1 MSWAVQQIALYTIC
15 IPIIFTLCILAAFC
29 NILVLLARIQI
40 RNRCGALELTFSLA
54 VSDIW
59 TSIVVV
65 ASLFRNSYMPVVLG
79 INYSSVCFSLTLEAF
94 RTGGL
99 LTGLLHLSVLAVYHL
114 LSITHPFDHAKLLN
128 QQRTRLIVILIWVL
142 PPSFLLLY
150 FSAWPDQGFRVKDC
164 SVVEFYDML
173 YFRMIISILIV
184 ALMLC
189 TGLMYWMLLRKLNE
203 SMAKTTTTIR
213 KRRIVVASGLIFGT
227 FVIGWLPASLLY
239 ILTAQGMPLHH
250 VKSIWL
256 NIFALT
262 TLILIMIKSI
272 TNPIIYA
279 TRIPEIRHLIDGWRS
294 YIGINMNKKKR
305 GKQRLCQENETSF
318 CKSRENQNEMFK

>member
-1 MSWAVQQIALYTIC
+1 MSLTVQQIALYTVC
-15 IPIIFTLCILAAFC
+15 IPVIFALCILAAFC
-29 NILVLLARIQI
+29 NILVLLTRIKI
-40 RNRCGALELTFSLA
+40 KNRSGALELTFSLA

-65 ASLFRNSYMPVVLG
+65 ASLFLNSYMPVVLG

-99 LTGLLHLSVLAVYHL
+99 LTGLLHLATLAVYHL

-128 QQRTRLIVILIWVL
+128 KHKTRLIVILIWFL
-142 PPSFLLLY
+142 PPSILLMY
-150 FSAWPDQGFRVKDC
+150 FSAWPNQGYRIKDC

-189 TGLMYWMLLRKLNE
+189 TGLMYWMLLEKLNE
-203 SMAKTTTTIR
+203 SFAKSTTTIR
-213 KRRIVVASGLIFGT
+213 KRRIVTASGLIFGT

-239 ILTAQGMPLHH
+239 ILTARGMPLHH

-279 TRIPEIRHLIDGWRS
+279 TRIPEIWHLIDEWRN
-294 YIGINMNKKKR
+294 YIGIKKDKR
-305 GKQRLCQENETSF
+305 KNDKRNCQKDETSF
-318 CKSRENQNEMFK
+318 CKIGMIRSEMSN

>member
-15 IPIIFTLCILAAFC
+15 IPIIFALCILAAFF
-29 NILVLLARIQI
+29 NLLVLLARIKI
-40 RNRCGALELTFSLA
+40 KNRSGALELTFSLA

-79 INYSSVCFSLTLEAF
+79 INYTSICFSLTLEAF

-99 LTGLLHLSVLAVYHL
+99 LTGLLHLSTLAVYHL
-114 LSITHPFDHAKLLN
+114 LSITHPFDHNKLLN
-128 QQRTRLIVILIWVL
+128 RRRTSLIVILIWFL
-142 PPSFLLLY
+142 PPSILLLY
-150 FSAWPDQGFRVKDC
+150 FSAWPNQGYQIDNC
-164 SVVEFYDML
+164 LVVDFYDKL
-173 YFRMIISILIV
+173 YFRMIISILII
-184 ALMLC
+184 ALMSC
-189 TGLMYWMLLRKLNE
+189 TGLMYWKLLKKLNNTF
-203 SMAKTTTTIR
+203 AKSTTTIR
-213 KRRIVVASGLIFGT
+213 KHRIVVASGLIFGT

-239 ILTAQGMPLHH
+239 IFTAQDMPLYRIE
-250 VKSIWL
+250 SIWL

-279 TRIPEIRHLIDGWRS
+279 TRIPEIRHLIDDWRNN
-294 YIGINMNKKKR
+294 IGISGNKNKNDR
-305 GKQRLCQENETSF
+305 RNCQEQETSF
-318 CKSRENQNEMFK
+318 CKIEKNNRSEMTN

>member
-1 MSWAVQQIALYTIC
+1 MSLTVQQIALYTVC
-15 IPIIFTLCILAAFC
+15 IPVIFALCILAAFC
-29 NILVLLARIQI
+29 NILVLLTRIKI
-40 RNRCGALELTFSLA
+40 KNRSGALELTFSLA

-65 ASLFRNSYMPVVLG
+65 ASLFLNSYMPVVLG

-99 LTGLLHLSVLAVYHL
+99 LTGLLHLATLAVYHL

-128 QQRTRLIVILIWVL
+128 KHKTRLIVILIWFL
-142 PPSFLLLY
+142 PPSILLMY
-150 FSAWPDQGFRVKDC
+150 FSAWPNQGYRIKDC

-189 TGLMYWMLLRKLNE
+189 TGLMYWMLLEKLNE
-203 SMAKTTTTIR
+203 SFAKSTTTIR
-213 KRRIVVASGLIFGT
+213 KRRIVTASGLIFGT

-239 ILTAQGMPLHH
+239 ILTARGMPLHH

-279 TRIPEIRHLIDGWRS
+279 TR
-294 YIGINMNKKKR
+294 
-305 GKQRLCQENETSF
+305 
-318 CKSRENQNEMFK
+318 

>member
-1 MSWAVQQIALYTIC
+1 MSWAIQQITLYTIC
-15 IPIIFTLCILAAFC
+15 IPVIFALCILAAFF

-40 RNRCGALELTFSLA
+40 KNRNGALELTFSLA

-59 TSIVVV
+59 TSIVIVV
-65 ASLFRNSYMPVVLG
+65 SLFRNSYMPVVLG
-79 INYSSVCFSLTLEAF
+79 VNYSSVCFSLTLEAF

-99 LTGLLHLSVLAVYHL
+99 LTGLLHLCTLAVYHL
-114 LSITHPFDHAKLLN
+114 ISITHPFNHGKLLN
-128 QQRTRLIVILIWVL
+128 QYRSRIIVCLIWFL
-142 PPSFLLLY
+142 PPSLLLLY
-150 FSAWPDQGFRVKDC
+150 FSAWPNQGYRIKNC

-189 TGLMYWMLLRKLNE
+189 TGLMYWKLLRKLNE
-203 SMAKTTTTIR
+203 SFSKSITTIR
-213 KRRIVVASGLIFGT
+213 KQRIVIASGLIFGT

-239 ILTAQGMPLHH
+239 ILTAQNMPLYHI
-250 VKSIWL
+250 KSIWL

-262 TLILIMIKSI
+262 SLILIMIKSI

-279 TRIPEIRHLIDGWRS
+279 TRIPEIRHLIAQWRNHVE
-294 YIGINMNKKKR
+294 IGRNKLKNSKR
-305 GKQRLCQENETSF
+305 NCQEHETTF
-318 CKSRENQNEMFK
+318 CKIEKHRNEMLD

>member
-1 MSWAVQQIALYTIC
+1 MSWALQQIALYTVC
-15 IPIIFTLCILAAFC
+15 IPIIFALCILAAFC
-29 NILVLLARIQI
+29 NFLVLLTRLQI
-40 RNRCGALELTFSLA
+40 KNRSGALELTFSLA

-79 INYSSVCFSLTLEAF
+79 INYTSVF

-99 LTGLLHLSVLAVYHL
+99 LTGLFHLSTLAVYHL
-114 LSITHPFDHAKLLN
+114 ISITHPFDHKKLLN
-128 QQRTRLIVILIWVL
+128 RYRTRLIVVLIWLL
-142 PPSFLLLY
+142 PPLILLMY
-150 FSAWPDQGFRVKDC
+150 FSAWPNQGYRIKNC
-164 SVVEFYDML
+164 SVVDFYDKL

-184 ALMLC
+184 ALMLS
-189 TGLMYWMLLRKLNE
+189 TGLMYWKLLKKLNE
-203 SMAKTTTTIR
+203 SFTKSTTTIR
-213 KRRIVVASGLIFGT
+213 KHRIVVASGLIFGT

-239 ILTAQGMPLHH
+239 ILTAQDMPLYQ
-250 VKSIWL
+250 VESIWL

-279 TRIPEIRHLIDGWRS
+279 TRIPEIRHLIDEWRNNVEIS
-294 YIGINMNKKKR
+294 RNKNKNDR
-305 GKQRLCQENETSF
+305 RNCQEQETSF
-318 CKSRENQNEMFK
+318 CKVEKNRSEVTN